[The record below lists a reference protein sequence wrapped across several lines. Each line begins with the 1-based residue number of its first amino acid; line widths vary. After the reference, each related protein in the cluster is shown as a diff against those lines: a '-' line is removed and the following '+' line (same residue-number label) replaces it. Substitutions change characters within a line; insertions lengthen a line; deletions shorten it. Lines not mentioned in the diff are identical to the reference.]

1 MTEPQAALRSE
12 AAPEAAGP
20 QAERSQSRAAADEQ
34 RQGAAR
40 SVRQRVDT
48 EIHVRQALRMEGGEE
63 RGGGS
68 RDRAIT

>member
-20 QAERSQSRAAADEQ
+20 QAERSQSRAAPDKHP
-34 RQGAAR
+34 QGAAR
-40 SVRQRVDT
+40 IVQQRVDT